1 LTTNWKSARNE
12 ARSKVLAV
20 AINPTKTTLF
30 ATKLADEL
38 CGQIEAAYP
47 DLSPDLDA
55 VRKAGA
61 GKDGGPQKLAV
72 YARKADKASGIKAA
86 NVTLYGSGKA
96 VWTNCEP
103 L

>member
-1 LTTNWKSARNE
+1 MTTNWSSARKA
-12 ARSKVLAV
+12 ARSKVLKTPV
-20 AINPTKTTLF
+20 NPTQTVLF
-30 ATKLADEL
+30 APKDADAI
-38 CGQIEAAYP
+38 CAAIESAYP

-72 YARKADKASGIKAA
+72 YTRPADKASGIKAA

-96 VWTNCEP
+96 VYCNLQP
-103 L
+103 V